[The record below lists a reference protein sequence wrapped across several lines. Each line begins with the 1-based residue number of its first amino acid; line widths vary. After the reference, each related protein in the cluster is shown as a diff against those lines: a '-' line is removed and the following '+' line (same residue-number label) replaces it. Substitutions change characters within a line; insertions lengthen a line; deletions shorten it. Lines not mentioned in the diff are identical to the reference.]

1 MENTQQPA
9 FNQINT
15 KVSIADMVKII
26 ATVIAVITAVT
37 FFIYKMQDLPP
48 RVDKLEQD
56 LSETRKE
63 FRTDIS
69 NMKSQMDKS
78 SAKQDAML
86 DDLRVIKNYLLNGKG
101 K

>member
-1 MENTQQPA
+1 MENTQPA

-101 K
+101 R

>member
-1 MENTQQPA
+1 MEQTQPVSKY
-9 FNQINT
+9 INT
-15 KVSIADMVKII
+15 KVSIVDMIKII
-26 ATVIAVITAVT
+26 TTVIVVVTAVT

-56 LSETRKE
+56 LNETRKE

-69 NMKSQMDKS
+69 NLKSQMDKS

-101 K
+101 R

>member
-1 MENTQQPA
+1 MEQTQPVSKY
-9 FNQINT
+9 INT
-15 KVSIADMVKII
+15 KVSIVDMIKII
-26 ATVIAVITAVT
+26 TTVIVVVTAVT

-56 LSETRKE
+56 LNETRKE

-69 NMKSQMDKS
+69 NLKSQMDKS

>member
-1 MENTQQPA
+1 MENTQPA

-15 KVSIADMVKII
+15 KVSIADMIKII

-101 K
+101 R

>member
-1 MENTQQPA
+1 MENTQPA
-9 FNQINT
+9 FNHINT
-15 KVSIADMVKII
+15 KVSIVDMIKII
-26 ATVIAVITAVT
+26 TTVIVVITAVT

-56 LSETRKE
+56 LNETRKE
-63 FRTDIS
+63 FRTDI
-69 NMKSQMDKS
+69 NNLKSQMDKS

>member
-1 MENTQQPA
+1 MENTQPA

-15 KVSIADMVKII
+15 KVSIADMIKII

-56 LSETRKE
+56 LNETRKE
-63 FRTDIS
+63 FRTDI
-69 NMKSQMDKS
+69 NNLKSQMDKS

>member
-1 MENTQQPA
+1 MEQIQPVSKY
-9 FNQINT
+9 INT
-15 KVSIADMVKII
+15 KVSIADIIKII
-26 ATVIAVITAVT
+26 TTVIVVVTAVT

-56 LSETRKE
+56 LNETRKE

-69 NMKSQMDKS
+69 NLKSQMDKS

-86 DDLRVIKNYLLNGKG
+86 DDLRVIKNCLLNGKG
-101 K
+101 R

>member
-1 MENTQQPA
+1 MENTQPVSKY
-9 FNQINT
+9 INT
-15 KVSIADMVKII
+15 KVSIVDMIKII
-26 ATVIAVITAVT
+26 TTVIVVVTAVT

-56 LSETRKE
+56 LNETRKE

>member
-1 MENTQQPA
+1 MENTQPA

-15 KVSIADMVKII
+15 KVSIADMIKII

-63 FRTDIS
+63 FRTDI
-69 NMKSQMDKS
+69 NNLKSQMDKS

>member
-1 MENTQQPA
+1 MENTQPA

-15 KVSIADMVKII
+15 KVSIADMIKII

-63 FRTDIS
+63 FRTDI
-69 NMKSQMDKS
+69 NNLKSQMDKS

-101 K
+101 R